1 MTHRGARAY
10 GTVDSLDSSYRLQC
24 REDGRVLWA
33 KLGSFDWEEGT
44 NQHTV
49 LHVPDDEVEEGTDN
63 AILNPLIDRA
73 NSGREMASALRDL
86 GNFDQDTMVEFSV
99 TVYYTRWLS
108 VEMDLQIRGPE
119 FYVHNNSM
127 HLTDLITSVLLL
139 TTILDLQCF
148 WYCHMA
154 VQPET

>member
-1 MTHRGARAY
+1 MSIGVSLALSTLFLHSIGMAGHKVAHAPNVFLVLLQVVGREGNTVTYIGASGRGIVTHIGARAY

-44 NQHTV
+44 NQQPV

-73 NSGREMASALRDL
+73 NSGR
-86 GNFDQDTMVEFSV
+86 
-99 TVYYTRWLS
+99 
-108 VEMDLQIRGPE
+108 
-119 FYVHNNSM
+119 
-127 HLTDLITSVLLL
+127 
-139 TTILDLQCF
+139 QCDVPSGR
-148 WYCHMA
+148 CR
-154 VQPET
+154 